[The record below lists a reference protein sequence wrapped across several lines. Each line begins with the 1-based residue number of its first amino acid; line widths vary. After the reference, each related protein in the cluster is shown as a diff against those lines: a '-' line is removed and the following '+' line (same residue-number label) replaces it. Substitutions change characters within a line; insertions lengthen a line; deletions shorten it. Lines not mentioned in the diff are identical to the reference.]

1 MRVGREGVMQ
11 KIRRDDMIE
20 VISGDHTGERGKVLR
35 VMPKE
40 KRVVVQGV
48 NMVKKHQRRTR
59 QNEGG
64 IIERE
69 APLHISNVALVCPRC
84 DGPRRIGIMMREDGT
99 RSRYCKRCNEV
110 IE

>member
-1 MRVGREGVMQ
+1 MVQ
-11 KIRRDDMIE
+11 KIRRDDTIE
-20 VISGDHTGERGKVLR
+20 VISGDHTGERGKVMR

-40 KRVVVQGV
+40 HRVVVQGV

-59 QNEGG
+59 QSDGG

-69 APLHISNVALVCPRC
+69 APLHVSNVALVCPRC
-84 DGPRRIGIMMREDGT
+84 DAPHRVGIVTRDDGT
-99 RSRYCKRCNEV
+99 RRRFCKKCNEV